1 MQLLTAPLQALAEYA
16 GTVSRSSLIQVGS
29 NSFFDDVTDFITE
42 YFWAIIVGGALLV
55 LLLMVFG
62 PKTRA

>member
-1 MQLLTAPLQALAEYA
+1 MHLLTAPLQALAEYA
-16 GTVSRSSLIQVGS
+16 GTTAGS
-29 NSFFDDVTDFITE
+29 GLLQMSQNSFFDDVTDFISD